1 MTLDLTKLMKDTLKM
16 TDVGARCM
24 GGPTKDEARNYLRK
38 LGWSKKR
45 IAKLEDVIVR
55 EPIAK

>member
-1 MTLDLTKLMKDTLKM
+1 M

-45 IAKLEDVIVR
+45 LER
-55 EPIAK
+55 LEEETSHRPSAN